1 MEWKQQW
8 KRQAEATATP
18 LVSVIVRS
26 MARATLPES
35 LASIAAQDYPNVEVV
50 LVAASGSGHPPPAE
64 LAGPLP
70 IRFVASGQPLARA
83 AAANAGLEAAR
94 GDWITFLDDD
104 DVFLPGHIS
113 GLVAA
118 TRHASNPRIVH
129 SLARARFA
137 DGYQQP
143 FGHPFSLVEL
153 YERSFIHLSTALV
166 SRALLAD
173 GCRFDE
179 SLLVHEDWDFFL
191 QCAQHGNFHFV
202 PQQTFEWHA
211 DLGTSGAGGGA
222 NQDDAR
228 FAIYRDRVYQKW
240 GAQRD
245 ALVDRVDPIL
255 RDAAAKAA
263 NGEYE
268 VAQARAR
275 EVLDMSTN
283 DPWALNLIAMIQ
295 RSAGRLEDA
304 DRTQSLAVA
313 VRPEEA
319 SFVYNLGLISR
330 ARGDI
335 ARARHCAQ
343 RALSISPEYAPARKL
358 LAELAIAR

>member
-1 MEWKQQW
+1 M
-8 KRQAEATATP
+8 EATATP
-18 LVSVIVRS
+18 LVSIIVRS
-26 MARATLPES
+26 MARATLPEA
-35 LASIAAQDYPNVEVV
+35 LASIATQDQSNLEVV
-50 LVAASGSGHPPPAE
+50 LVAANGPGHPAPADF
-64 LAGPLP
+64 AGPHP
-70 IRFVASGQPLARA
+70 IRFVASAHPLARA
-83 AAANAGLEAAR
+83 AAANAGLDASR
-94 GDWITFLDDD
+94 GDWISFLDDD

-118 TRHASNPRIVH
+118 TGHGSKPQIVH

-143 FGHPFSLVEL
+143 FGHPFSMVEL
-153 YERSFIHLSTALV
+153 YERNFIHLATALV
-166 SRALLAD
+166 SRALLAQ

-179 SLLVHEDWDFFL
+179 SLAVHEDWDFFL
-191 QCAQHGNFHFV
+191 QCAQHGTFHFV
-202 PQQTFEWHA
+202 PLQTFEWRA
-211 DLGTSGAGGGA
+211 DLGTSGAGAGA

-228 FAIYRDRVYQKW
+228 FAVYRDRVYQKW

-245 ALVDRVDPIL
+245 ALVDRVEPML

-263 NGEYE
+263 SGDLEA
-268 VAQARAR
+268 AQARAR
-275 EVLDMSTN
+275 AVLELSTN

-335 ARARHCAQ
+335 DRARNCAQ
-343 RALSISPEYAPARKL
+343 RALSIAPEYAPARKL
-358 LAELAIAR
+358 LTELAVTR